1 MKQACIFDL
10 DGTLTD
16 TLDSITYS
24 VNGTME
30 RMDLPTITRE
40 QCKNF
45 VGFGAKVLIEKTL
58 LCVDGKTER
67 LEEAMAIYREIF
79 QEYCTY
85 QVRPYDG
92 VVEALRI
99 LREKGIHLAVL
110 SNKPHQQT
118 LKVVEEIFGSELFEV
133 VCGQQEGIPRKPDPT
148 AAKQIAKGFGLTE
161 QECLYIGD
169 SDVDMQTGK
178 AAKMRT
184 VGVTWGFRSREVL
197 REHGADVL
205 VESPREWITIV
216 EEKES

>member
-30 RMDLPTITRE
+30 RMGLSAITRE
-40 QCKNF
+40 QCKDF
-45 VGFGAKVLIEKTL
+45 VGFGAQVLIEKIL
-58 LCVDGKTER
+58 LQVEGKADR

-79 QEYCTY
+79 QAYCTY

-92 VVEALRI
+92 VMESLRK

-118 LKVVEEIFGSELFEV
+118 VKVVEEIFGTELFEV
-133 VCGQQEGIPRKPDPT
+133 VWGQQEGIPRKPDPT
-148 AAKQIAKGFGLTE
+148 ALKQIAKGFGLTE

-197 REHGADVL
+197 LEHGADVL
-205 VESPREWITIV
+205 VENPREWITIV